1 MLRQRTVPNFYWV
14 YRVCSVNQNSQTVRS
29 CLIISNSTDLVLLI
43 KTRNFHKRHFLTSP
57 GGTLGSSTV
66 TKYAGI
72 RWPHQSCLEMHQS
85 LNNKKTVTIKKK
97 HCVKIP
103 KIPKAVV
110 YATQAVQYFS
120 KRECLA
126 QNPPLLL
133 VGHKTP
139 RGPLPVNFFR
149 LVVWF
154 TRSDL
159 PLFLKTKCILHFTVY
174 KLT

>member
-1 MLRQRTVPNFYWV
+1 M
-14 YRVCSVNQNSQTVRS
+14 RS
-29 CLIISNSTDLVLLI
+29 CLIISNCTDLALLI
-43 KTRNFHKRHFLTSP
+43 KTRNLHLTSP

-85 LNNKKTVTIKKK
+85 LNKKNGHNLKKNIALK
-97 HCVKIP
+97 YLKYLKYQKPSYIR
-103 KIPKAVV
+103 
-110 YATQAVQYFS
+110 TQAVQYFS

-133 VGHKTP
+133 VGHKTSGDP
-139 RGPLPVNFFR
+139 CQLIFFR
-149 LVVWF
+149 LVLWF
-154 TRSDL
+154 ARSDL
-159 PLFLKTKCILHFTVY
+159 PLFLKMKCTFHFTVY